1 MATHSSILAWRISV
15 TEEPGRLQSIGS
27 QRVGH
32 DWGNL
37 ACMEASMHA
46 WHQET
51 QMNREEFNNLRAC
64 EGWKFLNLANCLLL
78 SLPGFCQRPKQIAS
92 GRKQWW
98 QRALSRKLREKER
111 ERLTSGSI
119 YCWNETRESIW
130 KDRFVTELMTAHM
143 CLGYEFEQTSRDSG
157 GQGCLVGYS
166 LWCCEES
173 DMT

>member
-1 MATHSSILAWRISV
+1 M

-46 WHQET
+46 CHQET
-51 QMNREEFNNLRAC
+51 KMNREEFNNLRAC
-64 EGWKFLNLANCLLL
+64 EGWKFLNLANRLLL

-111 ERLTSGSI
+111 ERLTAGSI
-119 YCWNETRESIW
+119 YCWNETREPIW
-130 KDRFVTELMTAHM
+130 KERLVTELMTAHI